1 MEDDVLLWK
10 LDSLQKENERL
21 RIYAEML
28 SSLIA
33 NDVDCDVLP
42 RCNSSGNGDT
52 PPVKFDV
59 KEENAKLLY
68 KEVYQYLY
76 ENGGSEIA
84 NAVRNGL
91 KGRFETLLGIKL

>member
-76 ENGGSEIA
+76 ENCGAERS